1 MDDDFRELIF
11 KKIKDHHYKQENK
24 HQIRRILKS
33 KLLLLWLIHVFLEQD
48 QLHVN
53 WQNGQFNIFK
63 KCKQIKL
70 DQL

>member
-1 MDDDFRELIF
+1 MDDDLRELIF
-11 KKIKDHHYKQENK
+11 KKIKNHHYKQENK

-33 KLLLLWLIHVFLEQD
+33 KLLLWLIHVFLEQD
-48 QLHVN
+48 QSTDKTVN
-53 WQNGQFNIFK
+53 SILKK